1 MGDVRQSIMNL
12 WQKHKEVLL
21 WAVGG
26 GANTVLTYGLYLVF
40 NLFLHFQVAYTASYV
55 VGIIFSYFYNS
66 LVVFKSPLSY
76 VKFALFPVVYL
87 VQYFL
92 SIVLLSFFV
101 QRLQVSEAL
110 APIIVFIIVTPLTYL
125 LSKLVLKEKKQPDGE

>member
-1 MGDVRQSIMNL
+1 MADVRQFIKNL
-12 WQKHKEVLL
+12 WQKHKEVML
-21 WAVGG
+21 WALGG
-26 GANTVLTYGLYLVF
+26 GANTLLTYGLYLLF
-40 NLFLHFQVAYTASYV
+40 NLFLHYQVAFTASFV
-55 VGIIFSYFYNS
+55 IGIIFAYFYNS

-101 QRLQVSEAL
+101 QRLQVSETL
-110 APIIVFIIVTPLTYL
+110 APIFVLIIVTPVTYL
-125 LSKLVLKEKKQPDGE
+125 LSKLVLKGKNRPTGE

>member
-1 MGDVRQSIMNL
+1 MADVRQSIMNL

-21 WAVGG
+21 WALGG

-40 NLFLHFQVAYTASYV
+40 NLFLNFQVAFTASYV

-66 LVVFKSPLSY
+66 LVVFRSPLSY

-110 APIIVFIIVTPLTYL
+110 APIIVLIIVTPLTYL
-125 LSKLVLKEKKQPDGE
+125 LSKLVLKEKNQPDGE